1 MKQTHI
7 VLFLISISL
16 FNCKEPFEVESI
28 DFLNAFVVEST
39 ITNELKQQEVSLTK
53 TYALDSQTL
62 EYENNADIWIED
74 SSGNNYSFSQN
85 AEGIYLSNQEFQ
97 AIENRTYQLF
107 ITTQDGKQYSS
118 TQVES
123 TPISQ
128 ITDLYAEFITKSNG
142 EKGIQVFVDSDNENS
157 EAQYFRYD
165 YEETYMVV
173 APEWTPTDIKLE
185 NPRNDEL
192 GRLEFDIILSQRLE
206 QERICY
212 KTDLSIGIN
221 QTSTTDLEQNNIERY
236 PIRFLNEDN
245 GLSRDRYSI
254 LVTQYVQGLEAY
266 TFYKMI
272 NDLGSSGNILSPSQP
287 GFVSGNIKSFSN
299 ESEKVI
305 GYFDVS
311 TVDSKRIYFD
321 YEDFI
326 DSGMVQPPYL
336 YTCNIVELNYNK
348 PFPFNDRIPMYSSV
362 VNFDYNYVNYNG
374 LNYTLVNPE
383 CGDCTSVASN
393 IKPDFWED

>member
-128 ITDLYAEFITKSNG
+128 ITDLYAEFITKSTG
-142 EKGIQVFVDSDNENS
+142 ENGIQVFIDSDDQNS
-157 EAQYFRYD
+157 DAQYFRYE
-165 YEETYMVV
+165 YEETYKIV
-173 APEWTPTDIKLE
+173 APFWTFTDINLE
-185 NPRNDEL
+185 NVEYFGPDIQ
-192 GRLEFDIILSQRLE
+192 FDIILSERIE

-212 KTDLSIGIN
+212 KTVNSVGII
-221 QTSTTDLEQNNIERY
+221 QTSNIDLDQNNIISF
-236 PIRFLNEDN
+236 PMRFIDEND
-245 GLSRDRYSI
+245 GVIRDRYSI
-254 LVTQYVQGLEAY
+254 LVTQYVQSLEAY

-272 NDLGSSGNILSPSQP
+272 DDLGDSGSILSPTQP
-287 GFVSGNIKSFSN
+287 GFVSGNIHSLSN
-299 ESEKVI
+299 SSEKVI

-321 YEDFI
+321 YTDYIED
-326 DSGMVQPPYL
+326 GMVQPPYL
-336 YTCNIVELNYNK
+336 YSCDVISLNYGGV
-348 PFPFNDRIPMYSSV
+348 FPFTDRPVIYSSV
-362 VNFDYNYVNYNG
+362 VNSDYHYVTNDG
-374 LNYTLVNPE
+374 QIYTLVNPE